1 MKTQIEGISRNKREI
16 PSVQRMT
23 RTSSLAPET
32 DIEGDVDDHN
42 GETDQ
47 A

>member
-1 MKTQIEGISRNKREI
+1 MKTQVERILRNTREI
-16 PSVQRMT
+16 RSVQRMI
-23 RTSSLAPET
+23 RTWSLAPET